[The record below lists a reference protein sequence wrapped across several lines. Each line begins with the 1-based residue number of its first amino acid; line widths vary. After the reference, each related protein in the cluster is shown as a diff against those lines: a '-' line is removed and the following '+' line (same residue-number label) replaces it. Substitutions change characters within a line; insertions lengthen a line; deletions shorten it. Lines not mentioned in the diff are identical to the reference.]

1 MNDMYHISAERQR
14 RKYGLVS
21 NYLYYMKCMKEW
33 DKRLFFSQVFVTL
46 PTVAAALLGT
56 ILPSALVN
64 GLETRLDA
72 GTLLLQV
79 ACIALAMWLC
89 NLAAVSMSKYSYEQ
103 YEFLPLYYAE
113 KYVRKIMDVD
123 YELLD
128 DKHFRHISE
137 NVYGTARYGRGIADA
152 SYIFPEFTINLFGAV
167 LYGILIG
174 KEKLLLLFVTM
185 VSLGISLL
193 LLSIARKQHRKYFG
207 NISKYAK
214 REDYITMMSMDSSA
228 GKDIRIYRMLD
239 WFLKKY
245 DASLK
250 EIGKLYAGIHSW
262 YTFRNVSSA
271 LLEFLRDGL
280 SFTFLIYLFV
290 NGSITASG
298 FVFYIGLISGFSL
311 YFEAVLRTIM
321 EFNSVNTSISYVR
334 EFLETESEWK
344 NTEGISSQE
353 LEKLRQNPVTLTLE
367 HVSFTY
373 PGNEEPTLKDISLT
387 VRPGEKLAL
396 LGLNGAGKTTLVKL
410 ICGLYQP
417 NEGRIL
423 LNGIPVRQFNRED
436 YYSLISVL
444 FQDSTLL
451 PLSVDENITGLTK
464 KDRVDSQRLLSSL
477 KLSGFYDRYRLL
489 AKGGDTRLVKKVSE
503 DAVDFSGGEQQKMLF
518 ARSLYKDA
526 PLVILDEPTAALDP
540 IAENELYQNYGNAM
554 ENRTSIYISHR
565 LSSTRFCDRIVLLE
579 HGRLI
584 EEGTHE
590 SLLAA
595 NSRYA
600 QLYEMQSQYYKDQAA
615 LKKRSELMDD
625 EYVQDHE
632 AERSVFN
639 E

>member
-33 DKRLFFSQVFVTL
+33 DKSLFFSQVFVTL
-46 PTVAAALLGT
+46 PTIAAALLGT
-56 ILPSALVN
+56 LLPSALVN
-64 GLETRLDA
+64 GLESHLGVRA
-72 GTLLLQV
+72 LLLQV
-79 ACIALAMWLC
+79 ALIALMMWLC
-89 NLAAVSMSKYSYEQ
+89 NLAAVSMSQYSYEQ
-103 YEFLPLYYAE
+103 YNFLPLYYTR

-152 SYIFPEFTINLFGAV
+152 SYIFPEFTINLFGTV

-174 KEKLLLLFVTM
+174 KEKLLLLLVTM
-185 VSLGISLL
+185 ISLCISL
-193 LLSIARKQHRKYFG
+193 FLLSVARKQHRKYFG

-214 REDYITMMSMDSSA
+214 REDYITMMSMDSAA
-228 GKDIRIYRMLD
+228 GKDIRIYKMLD

-245 DASLK
+245 DDSLK
-250 EIGKLYAGIHSW
+250 EIGKLYSCIHNW
-262 YTFRNVSSA
+262 YLFRNISSA

-280 SFTFLIYLFV
+280 SFAFLVYLFV
-290 NGSITASG
+290 QGDITAAE

-311 YFEAVLRTIM
+311 YFENMLRTIM

-344 NTEGISSQE
+344 NVEGLPAGE
-353 LEKLRQNPVTLTLE
+353 LEKLRQGPITLKLE

-417 NEGRIL
+417 DEGEISI
-423 LNGIPVRQFNRED
+423 NGIPVRQFQRED
-436 YYSLISVL
+436 YYSLIAVL

-451 PLSVDENITGLTK
+451 PLSVDENITGLAQSDK
-464 KDRVDSQRLLSSL
+464 IDSERLLRSL
-477 KLSGFYDRYRLL
+477 KLSGFHEKYTLL
-489 AKGGDTRLVKKVSE
+489 PAGGDTRLVKKVSG

-518 ARSLYKDA
+518 ARSLYKNA

-540 IAENELYQNYGNAM
+540 IAENELYQNYGDAM
-554 ENRTSIYISHR
+554 KDRTAIYISHR

-590 SLLAA
+590 SLLSA

-600 QLYEMQSQYYKDQAA
+600 QLYEMQSQYYKDQDAR
-615 LKKRSELMDD
+615 KKRSALMDD
-625 EYVQDHE
+625 EYIHDHE